1 MEEAARG
8 VRGRWPVGATLALT
22 GLLVGL
28 LALVAAA
35 RSTRS
40 TETATATAVADGQDL
55 ARFGPSARRVQLTY
69 ALRLRDL
76 PPGAARVEAWIPLP
90 REHAFQSL
98 ESYALLEDYP
108 AEEVEDEEFG
118 NRFLRLG
125 LTSAARRA
133 GGSPLPVTLEATVT
147 RRVYSAWQRNGAPNR
162 PPAGLARY
170 LEPDRLVPTGGFIA
184 DEARRVV
191 GESGE
196 PLRKARRLY
205 DHVVRTLSYDK
216 SGEGWGRGDAAHA
229 CDVRT
234 GNCTDFHS
242 LFIAEARSVGV
253 PARFVIGVP
262 LPADESEGTIGGYH
276 CWSEFWL
283 DDRGWV
289 PVDAS
294 EAHKRPELHE
304 LFFGGLDAHRVELT
318 IGRDLDLPGA
328 AVRELNFVVYPH
340 VEVDGALHEAVD
352 TEFRFR
358 EPS

>member
-1 MEEAARG
+1 VEEAARG

-22 GLLVGL
+22 GLLVGG
-28 LALVAAA
+28 LAGFWLAAA
-35 RSTRS
+35 GVPAAA
-40 TETATATAVADGQDL
+40 EDL
-55 ARFGPSARRVQLTY
+55 ARFGPPARRVQLTY
-69 ALRLRDL
+69 AVRLRDL

-147 RRVYSAWQRNGAPNR
+147 RRAYSAWQRNGAPNR

-216 SGEGWGRGDAAHA
+216 SGEGWGRGDAAYA

-318 IGRDLDLPGA
+318 TGRDLDLPGA
-328 AVRELNFVVYPH
+328 EVRELNFVVYPH

>member
-1 MEEAARG
+1 MEEAAHG
-8 VRGRWPVGATLALT
+8 VKGRWTVGATLALT

-28 LALVAAA
+28 LAWFWFAGVGPAAG
-35 RSTRS
+35 
-40 TETATATAVADGQDL
+40 EDL
-55 ARFGPSARRVQLTY
+55 TRFGPPARRVQLTY
-69 ALRLRDL
+69 EVRLRDL
-76 PPGAARVEAWIPLP
+76 PPGAERVEAWIPLP

-108 AEEVEDEEFG
+108 AEEVTDAEFG
-118 NRFLRLG
+118 NRFLRLD
-125 LTSAARRA
+125 LTSAARDA
-133 GGSPLPVTLEATVT
+133 GSPLPVTVEATVT
-147 RRVYSAWQRNGAPNR
+147 RHVQSAWQGNGAPSR

-170 LEPDRLVPTGGFIA
+170 LEPDRLVPTNGFIA
-184 DEARRVV
+184 EEARRVV
-191 GESGE
+191 GETGE
-196 PLRKARRLY
+196 PRRKARRLY
-205 DHVVRTLSYDK
+205 DHVVSTLSYDK
-216 SGEGWGRGDAAHA
+216 SGEGWGRGDATYA

-262 LPADESEGTIGGYH
+262 LAADEGEGTIGGYH

-283 DDRGWV
+283 DGRGWV

-304 LFFGGLDAHRVELT
+304 LFFGALDAHRVELT

-328 AVRELNFVVYPH
+328 AVEDLNFVFYPH

-352 TEFRFR
+352 TELRFEESLR
-358 EPS
+358 TAGIRG